1 MAKRITGTTPKQDGY
16 RMPGEFEPQKRIF
29 MLWPE
34 RTDTWRDGAKPAQRA
49 YAEVAK
55 AIAAFEPVVMGVSD
69 RQYENCRAMLPE
81 DIRVVEIS
89 SNDAWAR
96 DSGPSFLVNDGG
108 SLRACDWTFNA
119 WGGLTDGLFFP
130 WDKDDRVAEK
140 IAELAGADSYR
151 TEGFVLEG
159 GSFHVDGEGTVL
171 TTEMCLLSKGRN
183 PHLSKAQIEEKL
195 KEYLGADKV
204 LWLGDGIDP
213 EETNGHVDDVA
224 CFARPGEVICIDTE
238 DPSHPFYEA
247 AKDAQRRLEEMQ
259 DARGRR
265 LKLHKLCCPR
275 KPVCIGEDYAIDHS
289 RDAKERRTGDLCIAS
304 YANFLLVNGGVI
316 VPQYGDEN
324 DSLAIAQLQ
333 KIFPE
338 RKVVGVYT
346 REIVYGGGNIH
357 CITQQE
363 PDILL

>member
-1 MAKRITGTTPKQDGY
+1 MAKRIIGSTPKQDGY
-16 RMPGEFEPQKRIF
+16 HMPGEFAPQKRIF

-69 RQYENCRAMLPE
+69 SQYENCRSMLPE
-81 DIRVVEIS
+81 EIKVVEIS
-89 SNDAWAR
+89 TNDAWAR
-96 DSGPSFLVNDGG
+96 DSGPSFLVNGQGG
-108 SLRACDWTFNA
+108 LRACDWTFNA

-183 PHLSKAQIEEKL
+183 PHLSKQEIEENL
-195 KEYLGADKV
+195 KDYLGADKV

-224 CFARPGEVICIDTE
+224 CFARPGEVICIDTQ
-238 DPSHPFYEA
+238 DPAHPFYKA
-247 AKDAQRRLEEMQ
+247 SKDAQRRLAQME

-265 LKLHKLCCPR
+265 LKIHKLCCPQ
-275 KPVCIGEDYAIDHS
+275 KPVCIGENYAIDRS
-289 RDAKERRTGDLCIAS
+289 RDAKERKVGDLCIAS
-304 YANFLLVNGGVI
+304 YVNFLLVNGGVI

-324 DSLAIAQLQ
+324 DGLAIKQLQ
-333 KIFPE
+333 EIFPE

-363 PDILL
+363 PSV

>member
-16 RMPGEFEPQKRIF
+16 HMPGEFEPQKRIY

-69 RQYENCRAMLPE
+69 AQYENCRAMLPE
-81 DIRVVEIS
+81 KIKVVEIS
-89 SNDAWAR
+89 SNDAWVR
-96 DSGPSFLVNDGG
+96 DSGPSFLVNGNG

-140 IAELAGADSYR
+140 IAELAEADSYR

-183 PHLSKAQIEEKL
+183 PHLSREEIEEKL
-195 KEYLGADKV
+195 KVYLGADKV

-213 EETNGHVDDVA
+213 DETNGHVDDVA
-224 CFARPGEVICIDTE
+224 CFARPGEVVCIDTE
-238 DPSHPFYEA
+238 DPAHPFYKA
-247 AKDAQRRLEEMQ
+247 AKDAQCRLAEMV
-259 DARGRR
+259 DAKGRK
-265 LKLHKLCCPR
+265 LKIHKLCCPK

-289 RDAKERRTGDLCIAS
+289 RDAKERQTGDLCIAS

-316 VPQYGDEN
+316 APQYGDEN
-324 DSLAIAQLQ
+324 DALALKQLQ
-333 KIFPE
+333 EIFPE

-363 PDILL
+363 PAI